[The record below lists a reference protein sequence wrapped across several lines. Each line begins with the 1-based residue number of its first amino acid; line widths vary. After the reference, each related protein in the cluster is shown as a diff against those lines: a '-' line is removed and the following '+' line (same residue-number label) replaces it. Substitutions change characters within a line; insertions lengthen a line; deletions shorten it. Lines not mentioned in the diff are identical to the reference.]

1 VFEKNSDNAVKAL
14 SKMGVLVDTG
24 GDLTAVKRTA
34 DFFLG
39 SFDQRVETQEK
50 QRETNKDEYESDFKA
65 KRTKEEKK
73 TRRKQILSN
82 IGEDLL
88 VVSKDQPFRFPAEL
102 TFVVRAF
109 SVLDGIGKSLNKKF
123 DIGEI
128 SAPYARSLLIEDN
141 PSSLPPQVVARQ
153 RDFQRRFDKQNKAI
167 INLFKGPDAIEEIA
181 DVVRAIERG
190 KLKIRVRALEAER
203 AIDRVSVMQDVLLKV
218 VIACAAVNI
227 GTVMFVCG
235 MLVQAKVAFGVS
247 AAFGLQAVAAQGKLS
262 KLVKKEASYSGA
274 A

>member
-1 VFEKNSDNAVKAL
+1 
-14 SKMGVLVDTG
+14 MGVLVDG
-24 GDLTAVKRTA
+24 GDMTAVKRTA

-39 SFDQRVETQEK
+39 SFDNRVEDQQKARTE
-50 QRETNKDEYESDFKA
+50 NKEDYEAEFKP

-73 TRRKQILSN
+73 ERRKQILSN

-128 SAPYARSLLIEDN
+128 SAPYARNLLIDDN
-141 PSSLPPQVVARQ
+141 PSALPPQVVARQ
-153 RDFQRRFDKQNKAI
+153 RDFERRFDRQNKAI
-167 INLFKGPDAIEEIA
+167 VNLFKGPDAIEEIA
-181 DVVRAIERG
+181 DIVRAIERG
-190 KLKIRVRALEAER
+190 RLKIRVRALEAER
-203 AIDRVSVMQDVLLKV
+203 ALERVQVMQGLMLQAMV
-218 VIACAAVNI
+218 ACAACNV
-227 GTVMFVCG
+227 GVVLYVSG
-235 MLVQAKVAFGVS
+235 MLLQAKGAFGV
-247 AAFGLQAVAAQGKLS
+247 AGLFAMQAVVAQMKLGKLI
-262 KLVKKEASYSGA
+262 KKEAQYSGA